1 MEVIGLHDNR
11 RQDDPCALKHRDIS
25 PGGITIHFDSI
36 RRILVLIF
44 LLLTLKA
51 ADTALAFQLPPAP
64 FNAIP
69 VGDSPF
75 ALALSPDNR
84 QAVVVNCF
92 LREIRT
98 ARRRRPVQATRSGEI
113 VSNGC
118 GNS

>member
-36 RRILVLIF
+36 RRILVWSF
-44 LLLTLKA
+44 LLLAWRA

-75 ALALSPDNR
+75 ALALSPDNG
-84 QAVVVNCF
+84 QAVVVNLFPTRNPDGSPTPACSGN
-92 LREIRT
+92 
-98 ARRRRPVQATRSGEI
+98 PVGRDCIEGL
-113 VSNGC
+113 
-118 GNS
+118 

>member
-1 MEVIGLHDNR
+1 M
-11 RQDDPCALKHRDIS
+11 
-25 PGGITIHFDSI
+25 
-36 RRILVLIF
+36 VLIF

-84 QAVVVNCF
+84 QAVVVNLFPTRNPDGSPPPACSGN
-92 LREIRT
+92 
-98 ARRRRPVQATRSGEI
+98 PVGRDCIEGLWKHLVGTPPGRMLEQEETT
-113 VSNGC
+113 
-118 GNS
+118 